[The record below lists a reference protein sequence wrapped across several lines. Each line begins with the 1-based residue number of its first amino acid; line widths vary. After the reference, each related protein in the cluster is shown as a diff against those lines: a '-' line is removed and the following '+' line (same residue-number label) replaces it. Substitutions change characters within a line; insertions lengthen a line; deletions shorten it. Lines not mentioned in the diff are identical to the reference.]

1 MTYFENQ
8 TIFLDK
14 KDYRIYKERK
24 NEFMQFL
31 ERDERRALKFEKF
44 FESIEQPLNTQER
57 SSSDITDS
65 LFDLSNQ

>member
-44 FESIEQPLNTQER
+44 FESIENL
-57 SSSDITDS
+57 
-65 LFDLSNQ
+65 